1 MTSIFSLEG
10 KRAAIT
16 GGADGIGFEM
26 SSLFAQAGAQVEFER
41 LWKQK
46 IHQYAHQKLISR
58 NKPPPSHFK
67 VFILDINQDGAQASA
82 AKINKSNPGAAGFSK
97 QF

>member
-26 SSLFAQAGAQVEFER
+26 SSLFAQAGAQVKHLNRGQTFE
-41 LWKQK
+41 
-46 IHQYAHQKLISR
+46 Y
-58 NKPPPSHFK
+58 
-67 VFILDINQDGAQASA
+67 ILFFCVTQMQIIGLYSGYQ
-82 AKINKSNPGAAGFSK
+82 
-97 QF
+97 